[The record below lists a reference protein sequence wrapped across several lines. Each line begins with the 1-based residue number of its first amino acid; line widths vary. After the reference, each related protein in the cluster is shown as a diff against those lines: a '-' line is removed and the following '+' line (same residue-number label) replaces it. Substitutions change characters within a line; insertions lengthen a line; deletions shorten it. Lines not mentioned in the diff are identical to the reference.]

1 MLSNTTKAIVAPIA
15 TGEYT
20 AKFVSMRD
28 GKTPADTMLTFEL
41 DNGRKVNAFVN
52 NARVIFTDTD
62 GVQYTSEDFFF
73 IGLKRQLKM
82 YSEDVSPLEVLH
94 EASQTPVTLWIIA
107 DEQYTNVYTSKP
119 KQYDSAD
126 LGL

>member
-1 MLSNTTKAIVAPIA
+1 MLSNTTKAVLEPIA

-20 AKFVSMRD
+20 ATFSSMRD
-28 GKTPADTMLTFEL
+28 GKTASDTMLTFTL

-52 NARVIFTDTD
+52 NSRVIYTDAD
-62 GVQYTSEDFFF
+62 GVGYTSEDFFF

-82 YSEDVSPLEVLH
+82 YNDDVSPMEVLH